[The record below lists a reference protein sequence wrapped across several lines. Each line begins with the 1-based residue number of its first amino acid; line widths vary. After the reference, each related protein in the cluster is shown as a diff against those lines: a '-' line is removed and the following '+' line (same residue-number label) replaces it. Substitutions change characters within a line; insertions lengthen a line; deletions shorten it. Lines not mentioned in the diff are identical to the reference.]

1 MSEDIEVVVIDD
13 SDDEVNK
20 NAQYKSRSNSPV
32 AAKDQELI
40 EERRMEARNMLQKLR
55 ETSMARDKQEREQ
68 RQERLDRQHSLQ
80 RRSRSRSP
88 LRRHRSRSPPRQQRG
103 ERTSK
108 NEPREPTPR
117 KEQSSNKLKLDMR
130 DVKERVLMR
139 MMQAQNT
146 KKSFWNWQD
155 QSANQIPTQNQS
167 LNLGADQSG
176 KMSWEMS
183 EQVIRDLGRQLK
195 YKKNFILYK
204 EDTFYMTDEEV
215 EVFFGKLEPGPV
227 HHVYKTELCRDH
239 QQRGRC
245 PRGLTCRFAHSPEE
259 LRTRTEI
266 THNKK
271 WKTVNCNNFSQTGFC
286 RLGNECGFIHC
297 LMTQAAVDYHI
308 RYLQT
313 RLHSVPVQPVVQSTQ
328 SMFPPQSAAASFS
341 AHPFHPNSKSRFSP
355 YHHHPAA
362 ARSSGGGSNLMSS
375 TPSPFTVPP
384 ASLPTQLHSTYSPQA
399 MHQSFTHNNQFT
411 IQQSSTPTQVQVR
424 FYSSIR
430 AY

>member
-13 SDDEVNK
+13 SDGEVNK
-20 NAQYKSRSNSPV
+20 NVQDKSRSNSPV

-88 LRRHRSRSPPRQQRG
+88 PRQQRR

-108 NEPREPTPR
+108 KEPREPTPR
-117 KEQSSNKLKLDMR
+117 KEQGSNKLKLDMR

-167 LNLGADQSG
+167 LNLGAEQSG

-227 HHVYKTELCRDH
+227 HHVYKTELCRDY
-239 QQRGRC
+239 QQQGRC

-266 THNKK
+266 AHNKK

-313 RLHSVPVQPVVQSTQ
+313 RLHSIPVQPVQSIQ
-328 SMFPPQSAAASFS
+328 SSVSFF
-341 AHPFHPNSKSRFSP
+341 AHSFHPNSKSRFSP
-355 YHHHPAA
+355 YHHPAA

-384 ASLPTQLHSTYSPQA
+384 ASLPTQLHSTHSPQA
-399 MHQSFTHNNQFT
+399 MHQSFIDNDQFV
-411 IQQSSTPTQVQVR
+411 IQQSSH
-424 FYSSIR
+424 SISHSGQ
-430 AY
+430 ATSDQM